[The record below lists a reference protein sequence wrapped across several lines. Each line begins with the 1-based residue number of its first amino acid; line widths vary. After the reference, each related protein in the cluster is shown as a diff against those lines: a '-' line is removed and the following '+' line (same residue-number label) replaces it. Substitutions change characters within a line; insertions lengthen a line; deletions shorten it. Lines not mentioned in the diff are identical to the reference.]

1 VERFLRYKTG
11 TGGERKIVTEKTAHV
26 PKRPIWTGSITI
38 GLVNVP
44 VKLYRMI
51 FERGFSFRFL
61 HKQDGQPLKYQ
72 KVCVKDNLV
81 VPWEDT
87 VRGYEVSKNEFIVF
101 TKEEL
106 QAARPESDR
115 RIRLDKFVDFYSID
129 PLYFETTYILAP
141 DKNPE
146 AYALLL
152 KALEKTEKAAAG
164 TITLRTKEYPAV
176 VQAHKGV
183 LILNTLRYDYEVAD
197 PSKLEELKK
206 LKEPSKDEL
215 DLAAKIVEDLSGE
228 FNIGE
233 YEDAY
238 KQKIEDLIQ
247 KKLKGE
253 TIVVERPEVKEEA
266 KELMVALKQ
275 TLEQLKK
282 K

>member
-1 VERFLRYKTG
+1 VR
-11 TGGERKIVTEKTAHV
+11 V
-26 PKRPIWTGSITI
+26 PKRPIWTGTITI

-61 HKQDGQPLKYQ
+61 HEQDGQPLKYQ
-72 KVCVKDNLV
+72 KVCTKDNLV

-106 QAARPESDR
+106 EAAKPESDR
-115 RIRLDKFVDFYSID
+115 KIRLNKFVDFYSID
-129 PLYFETTYILAP
+129 PIYFETTYILAP

-146 AYALLL
+146 AYTLLL

-164 TITLRTKEYPAV
+164 TITLRTKEYPAI

-183 LILNTLRYDYEVAD
+183 LILNTLRYGYELAD
-197 PSKLEELKK
+197 PSKLDELKK

-215 DLAAKIVEDLSGE
+215 DLAAKIVGDLSGE
-228 FNIGE
+228 FNIDE

-238 KQKIEDLIQ
+238 KQKIEDLIE

-253 TIVVERPEVKEEA
+253 TIVVEKPEVKEEA
-266 KELMVALKQ
+266 KELMAALKQ